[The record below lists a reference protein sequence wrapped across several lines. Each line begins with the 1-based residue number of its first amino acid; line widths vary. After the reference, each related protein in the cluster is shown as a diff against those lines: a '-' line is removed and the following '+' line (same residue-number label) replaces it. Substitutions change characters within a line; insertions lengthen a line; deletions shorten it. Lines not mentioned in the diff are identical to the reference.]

1 MPRSFSNQ
9 DLELKKGRTCAEYEP
24 EDEQVRLIYLVT
36 SPQYGNGLLSYIPH
50 VIYHARINWNCQT
63 LRNGTLMTLQVNEL
77 FHSIQGE
84 SLWAGL
90 PCSFVRLT
98 GCNLRCRYC
107 DTTYAYNSGQPMQ
120 IQQIVQSLAEFG
132 CRRVTITGGEPLI
145 QHRTVGLI
153 QHLLA
158 RDYRV
163 SLETNGS
170 QDIQHLDNDCMIV
183 MDLKC
188 PSSGMRHQN
197 RIENLRY
204 LKPSDQLKFVI
215 SDREDYLFA
224 REIVKRE
231 AHHLSGDAILFSP
244 AFGTMPPHRLAA
256 WILDDGIEVRLQIQ
270 LHRILWPDRDKGA

>member
-1 MPRSFSNQ
+1 
-9 DLELKKGRTCAEYEP
+9 
-24 EDEQVRLIYLVT
+24 
-36 SPQYGNGLLSYIPH
+36 
-50 VIYHARINWNCQT
+50 
-63 LRNGTLMTLQVNEL
+63 MTLQVTEL

-107 DTTYAYNSGQPMQ
+107 DTTYAYDSGNPMQ
-120 IQQIVQSLAEFG
+120 IRQIAQALAGFD

-145 QHRTVGLI
+145 QYRTPELI

-158 RDYRV
+158 QDYRV

-170 QDIQHLDNDCMIV
+170 QDIKHLDNGCMIV

-188 PSSGMRHQN
+188 PSSGMRRQN

-204 LKPSDQLKFVI
+204 LKQSDQLKFVI
-215 SDREDYLFA
+215 ADREDYLFA
-224 REIVKRE
+224 CDIVKLE
-231 AHHLSGDAILFSP
+231 ADHLSGNNILFSP
-244 AFGTMPPHRLAA
+244 AFGTMPPQRLAA

-270 LHRILWPDRDKGA
+270 LHRFLWPDRDRGV